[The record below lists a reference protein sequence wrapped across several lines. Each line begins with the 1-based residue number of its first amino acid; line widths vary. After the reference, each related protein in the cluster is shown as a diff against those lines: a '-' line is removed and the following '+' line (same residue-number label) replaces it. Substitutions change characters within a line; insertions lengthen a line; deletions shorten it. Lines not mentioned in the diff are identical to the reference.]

1 MKVKFLMIYLL
12 ISFSSFGQE
21 IGNIKNGNHTI
32 KLLKSDNLFSFVYSD
47 VNSKASN
54 SENSFNFPNI
64 DTIYTIV
71 MDGFN
76 YSKNHQIIVQISS
89 DTIVKFEFKKIRGKK
104 MLMIKQN
111 NLANKT
117 FSTSSLF
124 TQDEIKKLFGNP

>member
-1 MKVKFLMIYLL
+1 MKVKFLMICIL

-21 IGNIKNGNHTI
+21 IGSIRNGNHTI

-47 VNSKASN
+47 INSNKPN
-54 SENSFNFPNI
+54 NEKSFHFPNI

-76 YSKNHQIIVQISS
+76 YSKNHQIIVQTSS

-124 TQDEIKKLFGNP
+124 TQDEIKKLFGNI